1 MQNSVRTKAFV
12 SYCHRDARYLNRL
25 HVHLAFFE
33 RDGLLDVWDDMKILP
48 GALWQEEINKAL
60 LCARVAI
67 LLVSADFLASSFITK
82 IELPSLLAASQSDG
96 AVILPVILSP
106 CSFTDLELSR
116 FQAVNNPSK
125 PLTSMNFNDKE
136 RVWVKVAETVKN
148 VMRTI
153 KC

>member
-1 MQNSVRTKAFV
+1 MQNSFRTKTFV
-12 SYCHRDARYLNRL
+12 SYCHSDAKYLKRL
-25 HVHLAFFE
+25 RVHLASFG
-33 RDGLLDVWDDMKILP
+33 RDGLLDVWDDMEISP
-48 GALWQEEINKAL
+48 GELWQEEINKAL

-67 LLVSADFLASSFITK
+67 LLVSADFLASGFITS
-82 IELPSLLAASQSDG
+82 IELPSLLAASQSDD

-106 CSFTDLELSR
+106 CSFADSELSR

-136 RVWVKVAETVKN
+136 MVWVRVAETVKN